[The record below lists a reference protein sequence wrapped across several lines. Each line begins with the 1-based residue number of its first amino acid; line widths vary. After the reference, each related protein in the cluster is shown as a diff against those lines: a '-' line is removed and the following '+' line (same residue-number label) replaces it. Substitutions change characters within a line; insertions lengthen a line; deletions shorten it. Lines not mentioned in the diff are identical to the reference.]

1 MQYLPLGNTGLTV
14 SRLCFGAL
22 TIGPLQ
28 ASLPLAEGVR
38 VLEAALDGGVNFID
52 TAELYQTYPYI
63 RQAVRRRRQ
72 RVIIAS
78 KSYAYTYEGMRQSVQ
93 KALKELDTDYIDIF
107 LLHEQEAQTI
117 RGHWPAVEFLMDAVA
132 AGYVRCIGI
141 STHSVAAVRAAAVI
155 PEIQVIHPIFNR
167 AGVGIKDGTPD
178 DMLAAIQMAVDRGKG
193 IYAMKALGG
202 GHLLA
207 DVPAALDFVL
217 RRPEIAAVAVG
228 MQSTAEVEC
237 NLALFSGRPVP
248 RALFQK
254 LRRKKRRLLVE
265 DWCQG
270 CGNCVAACSAGA
282 LRLVDGRA
290 VVDQDRCRLCGYCG
304 ASCPE
309 MCLKII

>member
-1 MQYLPLGNTGLTV
+1 MQYRSLGQTGLTV

-28 ASLPLAEGVR
+28 AALPLAEGVR

-52 TAELYQTYPYI
+52 TAELYQTYAYI

-72 RVIIAS
+72 SVIIAS
-78 KSYAYTYEGMRQSVQ
+78 KSYAYTYEGMRRSVE
-93 KALKELDTDYIDIF
+93 KALTELGTDYVDIF
-107 LLHEQEAQTI
+107 LLHEQEEQTI
-117 RGHWPAVEFLMDAVA
+117 RGHWPAVEFLLDAVA

-167 AGVGIKDGTPD
+167 AGVGIKDGTPAE
-178 DMLAAIQMAVDRGKG
+178 MLAAIQLAVDRGKG

-202 GHLLA
+202 GHLLG
-207 DVPAALDFVL
+207 DVPAALEFVL
-217 RRPEIAAVAVG
+217 GRPEIAAVAVG

-248 RALFQK
+248 ERL
-254 LRRKKRRLLVE
+254 LRQLRHTRRRLLVE

-270 CGNCVAACSAGA
+270 CGRCVAACSAGA
-282 LRLVDGRA
+282 LQLVDGRA
-290 VVDQDRCRLCGYCG
+290 VVDRERCRLCGYCG
-304 ASCPE
+304 AACPE